1 MARSTSLSEFE
12 LRLAAQRREDDRRDR
27 EQRKQDRE
35 KEQARQQAHLESRQA
50 EADTMS
56 AAVQE
61 QVKILAEVLTSVLPR
76 PALTFERLMAAP
88 KMAPFD
94 PGELGEVIAA
104 PDWSEFAPVPPQG
117 LSRFLRARYDRQLTQ
132 AQDRF
137 AAAEAEHRRRESQRR
152 RALAVAKA
160 KYDRKVTQ
168 ERARAVRRNAYV
180 ADRQSAFAA
189 GDPGAVEWFASCV
202 LKASRYPDGFPREHR
217 VAYQPEDRSLTVDA
231 ELPPVS
237 VVPAVRAYRYV
248 RARDV
253 IEPVPRQENE
263 ISQRYDRL
271 VSCVALRTLHEI
283 FTVTPPEVVAAATFR
298 GRVTTIDPATGKPS
312 RAHLVSVSAGRDL
325 FGDLVLAAV
334 DPVACLARLNAP
346 VTAG

>member
-12 LRLAAQRREDDRRDR
+12 FRLAAQRREDDRLDR

-35 KEQARQQAHLESRQA
+35 QEKARQQAQLESRQQ
-50 EADTMS
+50 EADTKS

-61 QVKILAEVLTSVLPR
+61 QVTILAEMLTSVLPR
-76 PALTFERLMAAP
+76 PALTFERLMAEP
-88 KMAPFD
+88 EVAPFD
-94 PGELGEVIAA
+94 PGELGQGSAA

-117 LSRFLRARYDRQLTQ
+117 LSRFLRARYDRQLAQ
-132 AQDRF
+132 AQGRF
-137 AAAEAEHRRRESQRR
+137 QAVEAEHRQQESQRR

-160 KYDRKVTQ
+160 KYDTKVTQ
-168 ERARAVRRNAYV
+168 ERARAARRNAYV

-189 GDPGAVEWFASCV
+189 GDPAAVEWFASCV
-202 LKASRYPDGFPREHR
+202 LKASRYPDGFPREHQ
-217 VAYQPEDRSLTVDA
+217 VGYQPENRSLAVDA

-253 IEPVPRQENE
+253 IEPVPRQEHE

-283 FTVTPPEVVAAATFR
+283 FAVTPPELVAAVTFR

-312 RAHLVSVSAGRDL
+312 LAQLVSVSASRGVFD
-325 FGDLVLAAV
+325 DLVLAEV
-334 DPVACLARLNAP
+334 DPAACLARLNELVA
-346 VTAG
+346 AG

>member
-1 MARSTSLSEFE
+1 MARSGSLSEFE
-12 LRLAAQRREDDRRDR
+12 RRLAAQRREDDRLER

-35 KEQARQQAHLESRQA
+35 QEKARQQEHLESRQA
-50 EADTMS
+50 EADTMT

-88 KMAPFD
+88 KVAPFD
-94 PGELGEVIAA
+94 PGELGQVPAA
-104 PDWSEFAPVPPQG
+104 PEWNEFAPVPPQG
-117 LSRFLRARYDRQLTQ
+117 LNRFLRARYDRQLAQ
-132 AQDRF
+132 AHDRF
-137 AAAEAEHRRRESQRR
+137 QAAEAGHRQRESQRR
-152 RALAVAKA
+152 QALAVAKA

-168 ERARAVRRNAYV
+168 DRARAAQRNAYV

-202 LKASRYPDGFPREHR
+202 LKASRYPDGFPGEHQLT
-217 VAYQPEDRSLTVDA
+217 YQPENRTLTVDA
-231 ELPPVS
+231 ELPPVR
-237 VVPAVRAYRYV
+237 VVPAVRGYRYV

-253 IEPVPRQENE
+253 IEPVPRQESE

-271 VSCVALRTLHEI
+271 VACVALRTLQEI
-283 FTVTPPEVVAAATFR
+283 FTVTPPAEGHR
-298 GRVTTIDPATGKPS
+298 GDHPGRVTTIDPATGKPS
-312 RAHLVSVSAGRDL
+312 RAHLVSVSAGRGA

-334 DPVACLARLNAP
+334 DPVACLARLNAL
-346 VTAG
+346 VAAR

>member
-1 MARSTSLSEFE
+1 MARSGSLSEFE
-12 LRLAAQRREDDRRDR
+12 RRLAAQRREDDRLER

-35 KEQARQQAHLESRQA
+35 QEKVRQQAHLESRQL
-50 EADTMS
+50 EADTMT

-61 QVKILAEVLTSVLPR
+61 QVKVLAEVLTSVLPQ

-88 KMAPFD
+88 RVAPFD
-94 PGELGEVIAA
+94 PGELGQVIAA
-104 PDWSEFAPVPPQG
+104 PDWSAFAPVRPQG
-117 LSRFLRARYDRQLTQ
+117 LNRFLRARYDRELAQ
-132 AQDRF
+132 AQGRF
-137 AAAEAEHRRRESQRR
+137 QAAEAEHRQRVSQRR
-152 RALAVAKA
+152 QALAVAKA
-160 KYDRKVTQ
+160 KYDTKVTQ
-168 ERARAVRRNAYV
+168 ERARAAQRNAYV